1 MTGECTKAVWVLML
15 VLAVSAAVPAAVDA
29 QEPAAGRKVTKRV
42 SPEYPPIAKRA
53 HLTGTVKMIVTIAP
67 EGTVRSTKT
76 LGGNPLFVSAAE
88 VAVKQWTFEI
98 AKAESNQTVAVV
110 FGPGN

>member
-1 MTGECTKAVWVLML
+1 MTGECTKAVRVLML

-42 SPEYPPIAKRA
+42 SPEYPTLAQRIR
-53 HLTGTVKMIVTIAP
+53 LTGTVKMIVTIAP
-67 EGTVRSTKT
+67 EGTVRSVRT
-76 LGGNPLFVSAAE
+76 LGGNPLFVTAAE
-88 VAVKQWTFEI
+88 AAVKQWIFEI

-110 FGPGN
+110 FNPGN